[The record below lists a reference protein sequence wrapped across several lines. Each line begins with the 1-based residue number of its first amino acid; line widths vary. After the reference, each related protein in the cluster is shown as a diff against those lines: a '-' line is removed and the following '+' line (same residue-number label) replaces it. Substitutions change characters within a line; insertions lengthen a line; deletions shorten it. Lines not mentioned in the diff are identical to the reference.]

1 MLHLQSYR
9 LLFNRIIYLSLLS
22 ALIGMPMMRYY
33 SWRYVFLSPSFNLRS
48 VDCML
53 LYLIFVLLISN
64 IRELKCMAWETG
76 QKLLSTWEQRQK
88 NSV

>member
-1 MLHLQSYR
+1 MLHLQSYP

-22 ALIGMPMMRYY
+22 ALIGMPMMRYCF
-33 SWRYVFLSPSFNLRS
+33 WRYVFLILSFNLQS
-48 VDCML
+48 VDCAVVSDL
-53 LYLIFVLLISN
+53 VLLISN